1 MFRLGDKVLARALV
15 QGHEPEGYGSHPW
28 VLYKLVLVALLE
40 ALAGTGSAHG
50 YDILEIK
57 VEAHQDP
64 EWDRRGPFYGI
75 LEGSQWWF
83 FYTRCARSQEPF

>member
-40 ALAGTGSAHG
+40 ALAGTGSAYG
-50 YDILEIK
+50 YDMLEFKGKFARILIGTD
-57 VEAHQDP
+57 VGLFMAV
-64 EWDRRGPFYGI
+64 
-75 LEGSQWWF
+75 
-83 FYTRCARSQEPF
+83 